1 MPYEREGHTSNA
13 NTSRDQAMPFKSLHH
28 SFFFYQPPMTQYTDA
43 RKNSVKRQL
52 FWSPEAHQLG
62 TSIRE
67 ILKRTL
73 EVKKRQEIAKFKQIS
88 DKNLRVQDGSQK
100 AKSVKTQLVQEI
112 VENNSVK
119 FLPVL

>member
-1 MPYEREGHTSNA
+1 M
-13 NTSRDQAMPFKSLHH
+13 
-28 SFFFYQPPMTQYTDA
+28 
-43 RKNSVKRQL
+43 
-52 FWSPEAHQLG
+52 G

-100 AKSVKTQLVQEI
+100 AKSVKTQLVQET